1 MNNLKNKLI
10 QYIKTAGIVRSRE
23 LKKLHIPFYYL
34 NLLEKE
40 GKLQKLGRG
49 LYADIDYQFDENQ
62 SLMEVCK
69 RIPRGVIC
77 LLSALRFYE
86 FTTQNPFEIWIAI
99 DIKDRAPIIEY
110 PPIRIVRFSKEALHT
125 GIEFKQCQGTLLKIY
140 NPAKTVVDCFKYR
153 NKIGLDVALEAL
165 RDGWRNKLFTIE
177 ELNKFAKIC
186 RMEQIMSP
194 YIQSLL

>member
-1 MNNLKNKLI
+1 MGNLKNKLI
-10 QYIKTAGIVRSRE
+10 QYIKTSGIVRSRE
-23 LKKLHIPFYYL
+23 LKKLNIPFYYL

-49 LYADIDYQFDENQ
+49 LYADINYQFDENQ
-62 SLMEVCK
+62 SFIEVCK

-77 LLSALRFYE
+77 LLSALRFHE

-99 DIKDRAPIIEY
+99 DIKDRIPVIEY
-110 PPIRIVRFSKEALHT
+110 PPVRIVRFSKDALHM
-125 GIEFKQCQGTLLKIY
+125 GIEFKQYRGTLLKVY

-165 RDGWRNKLFTIE
+165 RDGWRNKLFSME

-186 RMEQIMSP
+186 RMEQVMSP
-194 YIQSLL
+194 YIESLL